1 MMRLLAND
9 LPDLVEV
16 EGSREEIAASALPAA
31 GSGAGTFDGDLARL
45 RRRVLR
51 SWALASAGRCA
62 LVALA
67 VAVIPAALAAAGA
80 IGWVWAIIV
89 PVVLFVVALA
99 ARLSRPP
106 STAAVARL
114 LDDRL
119 GLFDVTAT
127 ALDAERSGAP
137 VDEGPAAPVY
147 AEAAALLHAGAERWK
162 PRARFDRRGLGAAA
176 GLVVILAV
184 LVVVGSGSG
193 NGGGAGAPAK
203 KPVVAAAESSREQL
217 EKEGHGNN
225 VSPPLAP
232 PRLPDRNARL
242 DPNGTEHRSPLGLYV
257 AGLEGKKPLPKIEG
271 GRAPG
276 TYSHG
281 KSPGAKGAEAFAAKA
296 PGEGNEAREKAEE
309 EAAGRAKE
317 EAEEASKSSGGPS
330 NVPQRLK
337 SLTGGKA
344 APGSVTPLPNGHSG
358 APPGGGRPGTGQN
371 APPPGKGS
379 SGESAKGGAGA
390 GGGGGGVG
398 HQEAELGHQAEGREG
413 GRTGGEL
420 KLKAGFSAAR
430 GKKAATGHGP
440 RDAEGGGGPGR
451 AAGIGGSGFEEA
463 EAGSLGY
470 VPPDAGVAANT
481 DPGLFER
488 YLEALT
494 QISGQHW

>member
-1 MMRLLAND
+1 MGLLAND
-9 LPDLVEV
+9 LPGLVDV
-16 EGSREEIAASALPAA
+16 EGSRADAAASA
-31 GSGAGTFDGDLARL
+31 GSGAASFDGDLRRL

-51 SWALASAGRCA
+51 SWALASAARCA
-62 LVALA
+62 LIALA
-67 VAVIPAALAAAGA
+67 IAVIPAALAAAGA
-80 IGWVWAIIV
+80 IGWAWAIVV
-89 PVVLFVVALA
+89 PVVVFGVTLT
-99 ARLSRPP
+99 ARLARPP

-147 AEAAALLHAGAERWK
+147 AEAAALLHAGAEHWK
-162 PRARFDRRGLGAAA
+162 PRARLGRRGLAAGA
-176 GLVVILAV
+176 GLVVVLAV

-193 NGGGAGAPAK
+193 NGGSAAPAK
-203 KPVVAAAESSREQL
+203 KPVVAGAESSREQL
-217 EKEGHGNN
+217 EKEAAGNN

-281 KSPGAKGAEAFAAKA
+281 KAPGEKGAEAFAAKA

-309 EAAGRAKE
+309 EAAGKAKE
-317 EAEEASKSSGGPS
+317 EAEEASKSNGGPS
-330 NVPQRLK
+330 NLPQRLK

-344 APGSVTPLPNGHSG
+344 SPGSVTPLPNGNSG
-358 APPGGGRPGTGQN
+358 APPSGGKPGTGQN
-371 APPPGKGS
+371 APPPSKGS

-398 HQEAELGHQAEGREG
+398 HQEAELGSRREGREG
-413 GRTGGEL
+413 GKTGGEL
-420 KLKAGFSAAR
+420 QLKAGFSAAG

-470 VPPDAGVAANT
+470 VPPDAGVAANS
-481 DPGLFER
+481 DPSVFER
-488 YLEALT
+488 YLAALA
-494 QISGQHW
+494 QITGQHW

>member
-1 MMRLLAND
+1 MMGLLAKD

-16 EGSREEIAASALPAA
+16 EGSREEVARAALPASD
-31 GSGAGTFDGDLARL
+31 SGAATFDGDLQRL
-45 RRRVLR
+45 RRRVVR
-51 SWALASAGRCA
+51 SWAMATAARCA
-62 LVALA
+62 LAALA
-67 VAVIPAALAAAGA
+67 IAVIPAALAAAGA
-80 IGWVWAIIV
+80 IGWAWAIAV
-89 PVVLFVVALA
+89 PVALFLLALA
-99 ARLSRPP
+99 IGTSRRP
-106 STAAVARL
+106 SLAEVARL

-127 ALDAERSGAP
+127 ALDAERSGEP
-137 VDEGPAAPVY
+137 VEEGPAAPVY
-147 AEAAALLHAGAERWK
+147 AEAAALLHSGAERWK
-162 PRARFDRRGLGAAA
+162 PRARISRRGLGAGA

-184 LVVVGSGSG
+184 LAAVGGGSG
-193 NGGGAGAPAK
+193 GGSGAPAK
-203 KPVVAAAESSREQL
+203 KPIVAAAESTREQL
-217 EKEGHGNN
+217 EKQSQGAN

-232 PRLPDRNARL
+232 PRLPDRNSRL

-281 KSPGAKGAEAFAAKA
+281 KAPGEKGAEAFAAKA

-309 EAAGRAKE
+309 EAAGRARE
-317 EAEEASKSSGGPS
+317 EAEEAGKSSGGPS
-330 NVPQRLK
+330 NLPQRLK

-344 APGSVTPLPNGHSG
+344 APGSVTPLPNGGHG
-358 APPGGGRPGTGQN
+358 APPGGGRPGTGKN
-371 APPPGKGS
+371 APPPSKGTT
-379 SGESAKGGAGA
+379 GQSAKGGAGA

-398 HQEAELGHQAEGREG
+398 HQEAELGNQREGREG

-470 VPPDAGVAANT
+470 VPPDAGVAPST

-488 YLEALT
+488 YLEALA
-494 QISGQHW
+494 QITGQHW